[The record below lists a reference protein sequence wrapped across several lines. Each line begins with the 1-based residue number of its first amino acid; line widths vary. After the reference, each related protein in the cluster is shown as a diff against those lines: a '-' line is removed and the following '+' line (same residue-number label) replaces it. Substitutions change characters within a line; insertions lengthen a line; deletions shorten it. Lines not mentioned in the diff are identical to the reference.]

1 MGILVTCIAFNVS
14 ISILFK
20 LFDKWKVDIQQT
32 IVLNYIFCFITAGFI
47 EGGVPVNSGVLTEK
61 WLPYAVLLGMFFI
74 VVFNITALTV
84 RYSGVM
90 VASIFQR
97 MSLIAPACIAMVFF
111 GESSHFQKWL
121 GIGFALVAIVLISLS
136 PSSKSNTEVKQG
148 NNWLFPALT
157 FLGSSVVDAS
167 LFLAEQYKIAS
178 GTDIRFITT
187 LFLTAGFTGFIWMM
201 ILYLTGK
208 KQWMWK
214 NLAAG
219 AVLGVINFFSIY
231 FLIYALHHGWDGS
244 VLFPVNNMGVLLL
257 SALAGILIFKE
268 EINTRKTAGFIL
280 ATGAILLLAF
290 S

>member
-1 MGILVTCIAFNVS
+1 MGLLVTCIAFNVS

-20 LFDKWKVDIQQT
+20 LYDKWKVDIQQT
-32 IVLNYIFCFITAGFI
+32 IVLNYIFCFITAGFM
-47 EGGVPVNSGVLTEK
+47 EGGAPVNSGVLTEE
-61 WLPYAVLLGMFFI
+61 WLPYAVMLGVFFI
-74 VVFNITALTV
+74 IVFNITALTV

-90 VASIFQR
+90 IASIFQR

-111 GESSHFQKWL
+111 GEPTHLQKWL
-121 GIGFALVAIVLISLS
+121 GIGFALLAIILISLG
-136 PSSKSNTEVKQG
+136 PAPASKTDTQDRKI
-148 NNWLFPALT
+148 WLFPALT
-157 FLGSSVVDAS
+157 FIGSAIVDAS

-187 LFLTAGFTGFIWMM
+187 LFLTAGFTGFIWMSV
-201 ILYLTGK
+201 LYLTGK

-219 AVLGVINFFSIY
+219 ALLGVINFFSIY

-268 EINTRKTAGFIL
+268 ELNSLKIAGFIL
-280 ATGAILLLAF
+280 AAGAILLLAF

>member
-61 WLPYAVLLGMFFI
+61 WLPYAGLLGIFFI
-74 VVFNITALTV
+74 IVFNITALTV

-121 GIGFALVAIVLISLS
+121 GIGFALVAIVLISLT
-136 PSSKSNTEVKQG
+136 PSSKSNTEVNQG

-187 LFLTAGFTGFIWMM
+187 LFLTAGFT
-201 ILYLTGK
+201 
-208 KQWMWK
+208 
-214 NLAAG
+214 
-219 AVLGVINFFSIY
+219 
-231 FLIYALHHGWDGS
+231 
-244 VLFPVNNMGVLLL
+244 
-257 SALAGILIFKE
+257 
-268 EINTRKTAGFIL
+268 
-280 ATGAILLLAF
+280 
-290 S
+290 